1 MRRKKALHSSKAEVP
16 TQEPGKCRVMLNPT
30 NLVGY
35 FYYTY
40 NSY

>member
-1 MRRKKALHSSKAEVP
+1 MRRKRALHSSKAEVP
-16 TQEPGKCRVMLNPT
+16 AQEPGKLSCHVNPT
-30 NLVGY
+30 NLVGC